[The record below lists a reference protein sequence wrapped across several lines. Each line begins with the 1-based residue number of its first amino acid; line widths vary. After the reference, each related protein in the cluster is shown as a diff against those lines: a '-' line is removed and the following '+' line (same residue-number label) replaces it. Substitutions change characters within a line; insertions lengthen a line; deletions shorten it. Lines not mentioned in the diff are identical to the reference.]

1 MTDLNYIKNL
11 AKQYRKNILF
21 AAFSAG
27 AKSAHIGGALSIVEI
42 LACLYGKIM
51 KIDPK
56 KPMDSDRDRL
66 ILSKGHACLAL
77 YSALVEKGYFEREEL
92 KNFEKSESFLLGHPV
107 MNREKGI
114 EFSTGSLGMG
124 LSLGIG
130 VAYAGKMNK
139 KKYST
144 YIIIGDGECNEGSI
158 WEGALLGPHLDLEN
172 LKVIIDKNNLQ
183 QTGKNK
189 DILDLGDFT
198 NKWKSFGWNT
208 HEVDGHNINDLLKA
222 LKLKSENNKPIAIIA
237 NTIKGKGF
245 TFSENNNDWH
255 HNILTKKNYELAL
268 QELN

>member
-1 MTDLNYIKNL
+1 MTDLNYIKDL

-42 LACLYGKIM
+42 LACLYGNIM
-51 KIDPK
+51 NVDPK
-56 KPMDSDRDRL
+56 RPSDSNRDRL

-77 YSALVEKGYFEREEL
+77 YSALVEKGYFKREEL

-130 VAYAGKMNK
+130 VAYAGKINK

-158 WEGALLGPHLDLEN
+158 WEGALLGPHLNLEN

-189 DILDLGDFT
+189 DILDLGDLT
-198 NKWKSFGWNT
+198 SKWKSFGWNT
-208 HEVDGHNINDLLKA
+208 HEIDGHSINDLLTA
-222 LKLKSENNKPIAIIA
+222 LNLKSENNKPIAIIA

>member
-1 MTDLNYIKNL
+1 MTDLNYITNL
-11 AKQYRKNILF
+11 AKQYRKNILY

-77 YSALVEKGYFEREEL
+77 YSALVEKGYFKREEL

-114 EFSTGSLGMG
+114 EFSTGSFGMG

-139 KKYST
+139 
-144 YIIIGDGECNEGSI
+144 
-158 WEGALLGPHLDLEN
+158 
-172 LKVIIDKNNLQ
+172 
-183 QTGKNK
+183 
-189 DILDLGDFT
+189 
-198 NKWKSFGWNT
+198 
-208 HEVDGHNINDLLKA
+208 
-222 LKLKSENNKPIAIIA
+222 
-237 NTIKGKGF
+237 
-245 TFSENNNDWH
+245 
-255 HNILTKKNYELAL
+255 
-268 QELN
+268 